1 MHNIFV
7 VLSCISS
14 TVLINFSY
22 IYLAL
27 IVLHCS
33 SFSSNAVLISIELL
47 VYSLLSCMSC
57 THILDVSHL
66 LGALLTVLSPSFWLA
81 FSLSLWYS
89 LNFQLKIFSY
99 EKRETPI
106 YSLQNR
112 INNVYSSKIYE
123 NKGTKAEGRVKEE
136 LFCKGL

>member
-1 MHNIFV
+1 MHNIQGFN
-7 VLSCISS
+7 LLLHGIDKLF
-14 TVLINFSY
+14 LIF
-22 IYLAL
+22 ICT

-47 VYSLLSCMSC
+47 VYSLNYMSC

-66 LGALLTVLSPSFWLA
+66 LGTLLTVLSPSFWLA
-81 FSLSLWYS
+81 FSLMP
-89 LNFQLKIFSY
+89 LNFQLQIFSY
-99 EKRETPI
+99 EKCETPI